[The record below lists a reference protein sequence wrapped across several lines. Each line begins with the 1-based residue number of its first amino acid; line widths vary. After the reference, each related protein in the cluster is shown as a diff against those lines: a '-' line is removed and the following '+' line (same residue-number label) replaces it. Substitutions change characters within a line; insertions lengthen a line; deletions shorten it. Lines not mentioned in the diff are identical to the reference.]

1 MMQLSLRI
9 FPLICVITLIVAAPL
24 PAQEWTRFRGPNGTG
39 ISHATTVPVH
49 FSEADFNWRVP
60 LPGEGHS
67 SPVIWGNRIFLTSA
81 EEAAGRWHLLCLS
94 TADGR
99 ELWRRTYS
107 FKPYPKHRLN
117 GFASSTP
124 AVDADAVYAMMVTP
138 TSLLVL
144 AFDHNGKELWRRD
157 LGTYTAGNG
166 AGVSPIVVGD
176 VVIVPNDQEG
186 DDNPP
191 AGGVPPESALIGL
204 DRKTG
209 AIKWRHKRTRH
220 GPASYATPMVY
231 EPPNGTPEVIFL
243 STAHGITSLNPQT
256 GELNWELNDLS
267 KLRCVAS
274 PIMAKGL
281 IIAITGVG
289 ASGDRKG
296 FAVRPGSKAQNLPP
310 QIAYEIPRQSF
321 SQVPTPLAVG
331 DLIFFWGDGGI
342 VNCLRAATGELVWRE
357 RIGGT
362 FYGSPVYVNGK
373 LYAMNAQGEL
383 AVIAASEQFKLLAKI
398 PLGEGSHATPAVADG
413 VMYLRT
419 LSHLISVGGKRAT
432 QQ

>member
-1 MMQLSLRI
+1 MMKLSHTI
-9 FPLICVITLIVAAPL
+9 FPLVCTIALIFSVPL

-39 ISHATTVPVH
+39 ISHATTVPVN
-49 FSEADFNWRVP
+49 FTQADFNWRVP

-81 EEAAGRWHLLCLS
+81 EESAGKWHLLCLS
-94 TADGR
+94 VADGR
-99 ELWRRTYS
+99 ELWRRTYP
-107 FKPYPKHRLN
+107 FKPYPKNRLN
-117 GFASSTP
+117 SFASSTP
-124 AVDADAVYAMMVTP
+124 AVDADAVYVMMVTP
-138 TSLLVL
+138 ESFTVL

-166 AGVSPIVVGD
+166 TGASLIVVGD

-191 AGGVPPESALIGL
+191 TGGKPPESSLIGL

-209 AIKWRHKRTRH
+209 AVRWKHKRTKN
-220 GPASYATPMVY
+220 GAASYATPMVY
-231 EPPNGTPEVIFL
+231 EPPGSAPEVIFL
-243 STAHGITSLNPQT
+243 STAHGITSLNPLT
-256 GELNWELNDLS
+256 GELNWELTDLS

-289 ASGDRKG
+289 ASGSRKG

-321 SQVPTPLAVG
+321 SQVPTPIAIG

-342 VNCLRAATGELVWRE
+342 VNCLRAATGEPVWKE
-357 RIGGT
+357 RVGGT

-383 AVIAASEQFKLLAKI
+383 AVIEASEQFKLLAKI
-398 PLGEGSHATPAVADG
+398 PLGEGSHATPAVSDG

-419 LSHLISVGGKRAT
+419 LSHLISVGGKKASN
-432 QQ
+432 Q